1 MNNLVEIASFALP
14 SDAHILESLLE
25 EENIKYFLS
34 SSVYTPAVETRL
46 MVGSDDIPKVV
57 EIMKKGGFEK
67 YLNNNIITNF
77 LNN

>member
-1 MNNLVEIASFALP
+1 MNNLVEIASFAFP
-14 SDAHILESLLE
+14 NDACLLESLLQK
-25 EENIKYFLS
+25 ENIKYFLS
-34 SSVYTPAVETRL
+34 SSVYAPAIETRL